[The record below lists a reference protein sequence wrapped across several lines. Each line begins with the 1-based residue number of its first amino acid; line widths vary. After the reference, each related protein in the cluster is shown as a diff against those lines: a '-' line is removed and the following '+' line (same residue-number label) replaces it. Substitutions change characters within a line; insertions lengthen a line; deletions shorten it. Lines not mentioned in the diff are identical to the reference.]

1 MKCTVGNW
9 RRVEAFNRTPEGCLI
24 LAVSSVLADDNKL
37 NDLVKPEL
45 DWGKIVTRA
54 IACDVAP
61 MLYHRL
67 RNLPAVRL
75 VPPPAMDRL
84 KKSYQWHAGRNLNL
98 YGKLQEVRDAFAREK
113 IPLILLKG
121 AVLADLVYGNVAL
134 RPMRDLDILV
144 KKNDLDAADE
154 LLQRMGYT
162 PSEAYRPEQW
172 FRNFHHN
179 IPYLSRDRSLI
190 LELHHNIVL
199 PAAPVTI
206 AAEDL
211 WQDARTVEVMN
222 DTALVLSP
230 EKLIVHLCVHLA
242 YDDRFYRSLRSL
254 TDIAAT
260 IAFYKEN
267 IDWTKFTSDVRA
279 YNADRSVYYALW
291 LACALVDAEL
301 PLAVLESLAR
311 SKGNSL
317 LNDRIL
323 KFVIQ
328 RSISS
333 FENEHTVIP
342 AWAVKSVC
350 SELIV
355 SGTLWQSAAGLL
367 KRFPLPHVLKK
378 FLESVVRK
386 S

>member
-1 MKCTVGNW
+1 MKLTPSNW
-9 RRVEAFNRTPEGCLI
+9 KRAWGVNSSPEGQLI
-24 LAVSSVLADDNKL
+24 LAVSSVQAVENKL
-37 NDLVKPEL
+37 NDLLKTNLIWPEIL
-45 DWGKIVTRA
+45 ARA
-54 IACDVAP
+54 IACDLAP
-61 MLYHRL
+61 LLYYRL
-67 RNLPAVRL
+67 KDLHAVRL
-75 VPPPAMDRL
+75 VPPAAVERL
-84 KKSYQWHAGRNLNL
+84 KKIYQWHTARNMNF
-98 YGKLQEVRDAFAREK
+98 YAKLQEVREAFAREK

-121 AVLADLVYGNVAL
+121 AVLADLVYGNIAL
-134 RPMRDLDILV
+134 RPMRDVDILV

-154 LLQRMGYT
+154 LLGRLGYT
-162 PSEAYRPEQW
+162 PNEAYRPEEW

-179 IPYLSRDRSLI
+179 IPYLSRDRSLV

-199 PAAPVTI
+199 PAAPITI

-222 DTALVLSP
+222 ETALVLSP
-230 EKLIVHLCVHLA
+230 EKLILHLCVHLA

-260 IAFYKEN
+260 IAFHKES
-267 IDWTKFTSDVRA
+267 IDWTKFMTYVRA

-291 LACALVDAEL
+291 LACALVDAEV
-301 PLAVLESLAR
+301 PLAVPESLAR

-317 LNDRIL
+317 LNDRVL

-342 AWAVKSVC
+342 AWVAKSVC
-350 SELIV
+350 SELLV
-355 SGTLWQSAAGLL
+355 SGTLWQSVAGLL
-367 KRFPLPHVLKK
+367 KRFPPRHLLKK
-378 FLESVVRK
+378 SIESVVHK
-386 S
+386 T